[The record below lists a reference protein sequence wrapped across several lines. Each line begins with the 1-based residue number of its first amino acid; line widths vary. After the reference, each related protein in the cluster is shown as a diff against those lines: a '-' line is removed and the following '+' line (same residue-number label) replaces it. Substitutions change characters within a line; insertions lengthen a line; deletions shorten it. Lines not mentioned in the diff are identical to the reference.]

1 MKRIAVYL
9 LISALMVFVGF
20 SGSASAQDA
29 VFEEEGLNVGLGNA
43 PDDLDRS
50 SPRGTMEAL
59 LDLAEIRNFKQ
70 AAHLLDLANIP
81 EESQSEDGPDLALK
95 LFEVIDRNV
104 VINWAELI
112 DRPDGMDANA
122 TTNSAVAGQAR
133 RSILLWVLT
142 IDDRPYP
149 IRLDR
154 IKAADAEPVW
164 VFSER
169 TVSNIEK
176 LHAHLGPSEMEK
188 SLPSWVRQ
196 DAFWN
201 LKWWEVIGLPVMMLL
216 AALGGVVTYKGLTH
230 VAYQADREFMTRI
243 VRSTRIPAVIFVTTS
258 IVAAISSVFVFSGVI
273 SAIITP
279 VLALGYVLSILILVI
294 NVVDRIID
302 QLVQFDD
309 DDLTSVN
316 QDERRSMA
324 TKIALARRILI
335 VVIFVVGA
343 GIVLTEANMFRTFGF
358 SLLAS
363 AGAMTI
369 ILGFA
374 AREILSNIMSSMQIA
389 INQSARIGDKVLY
402 KDHICHVERI
412 NFTYVQ
418 LRDWTGVRLIVPV
431 TEFVSESFENWTL
444 KDPKMKRLIA
454 LKVKHSA
461 DVSKLRDI
469 FFEVI
474 KDMDASDLGTED
486 EHMVVVTDHDVF
498 GQEVTFGLSCADPNT
513 SFMVEC
519 DLRERL
525 ITRLQELEETG
536 EEIFPNAAPAEG
548 A

>member
-1 MKRIAVYL
+1 MFRIASL
-9 LISALMVFVGF
+9 FLIFALTVSIGVP
-20 SGSASAQDA
+20 GSSFAQDA
-29 VFEEEGLNVGLGNA
+29 VFEEDAMNVGLS
-43 PDDLDRS
+43 DVSDSVDRS

-59 LDLAEIRNFKQ
+59 IDLAEVRDFDQ
-70 AAHLLDLANIP
+70 AAHLLDLSNIP
-81 EESQSEDGPDLALK
+81 KERQREDGPALAAA

-104 VINWAELI
+104 VINWADLI

-122 TTNSAVAGQAR
+122 TTNSAVAGQTR

-149 IRLDR
+149 MRLDR
-154 IKAADAEPVW
+154 IKAGDAEPVW
-164 VFSER
+164 VFSAR
-169 TVSNIEK
+169 TVSNIAK
-176 LHAHLGPSEMEK
+176 LHDHLGPSEMEQ
-188 SLPSWVRQ
+188 SLPSWARQ

-201 LKWWEVIGLPVMMLL
+201 LMWWEVIGLPVMLL
-216 AALGGVVTYKGLTH
+216 LSALGGVLTYKGLSR
-230 VAYQADREFMTRI
+230 VAYQADRDFMTRI
-243 VRSTRIPAVIFVTTS
+243 VRSTRMPAVIFVTTS
-258 IVAAISSVFVFSGVI
+258 IIATFRSIFVFSGVI
-273 SAIITP
+273 SAVITP
-279 VLALGYVLSILILVI
+279 LLALGYVLSILILVV

-302 QLVQFDD
+302 HLVQFDD
-309 DDLTSVN
+309 DDLKSVN
-316 QDERRSMA
+316 QDERRAMA

-335 VVIFVVGA
+335 VIIFVVGA

-431 TEFVSESFENWTL
+431 TEFVAEAFENWTL
-444 KDPKMKRLIA
+444 KEAKMKRLIA
-454 LKVKHSA
+454 IRVKHRT

-469 FFEVI
+469 FFDVI
-474 KDMDASDLGTED
+474 KEMDANELGTED

-525 ITRLQELEETG
+525 INRLQDLEAAG
-536 EEIFPNAAPAEG
+536 EDIFPNTAAAES